1 MIFEPLIAHSIP
13 YYAYLWT
20 GADFGPH
27 WHAEMEVMHCIEGKI
42 NVVTEERTYLL
53 TPGITL
59 FLCGNEPHSFRTEG
73 ESSRLMIL
81 KFGYSLLG
89 SRFSQLQSKC
99 IFAPLEHLPVSVR
112 TPLQALR
119 DCLLKHGVLW
129 TTRLQDTDEWYVRG
143 QMFLLA
149 NALLQLPG
157 NERRSETQ
165 VNRTSQLD
173 GIYPVLDYVKKHYA
187 EPIDL
192 DTAAALTGYAK
203 TYFCRQ
209 FKLITGTSFHRY
221 LNCYRISV
229 ACMLLEDGRLS
240 VGQVAERTGFSSAK
254 LLCRTFKEITGMT
267 TSQYQKLPVEQK
279 TFHWMR

>member
-1 MIFEPLIAHSIP
+1 MIFEPMIAHSIP

-20 GADFGPH
+20 GVDFGPH
-27 WHAEMEVMHCIEGKI
+27 WHAEMEVMHCIEGSI
-42 NVVTEERTYLL
+42 TVVTEERTYQM
-53 TPGITL
+53 TPGTTL
-59 FLCGNEPHSFRTEG
+59 FLCGNEPHSFRTN
-73 ESSRLMIL
+73 SAASRLMIL

-99 IFAPLEHLPVSVR
+99 LFSSLENLPEHTRAPLL
-112 TPLQALR
+112 ALR

-129 TTRLQDTDEWYVRG
+129 TTRLQDTDEWFVRG
-143 QMFLLA
+143 QLFLLA
-149 NALLQLPG
+149 NGLQDLPSD
-157 NERRSETQ
+157 ERMSETQ
-165 VNRTSQLD
+165 VSRTSRLD

-192 DTAAALTGYAK
+192 DAAATMTGYAK

-240 VGQVAERTGFSSAK
+240 VGQVAEQTGFSSAK

-267 TSQYQKLPVEQK
+267 TSQYQKLPAEQK

>member
-13 YYAYLWT
+13 YYAYIWP
-20 GADFGPH
+20 GVDFGPH
-27 WHAEMEVMHCIEGKI
+27 WHAEMEVMHCIEGSI
-42 NVVTEERTYLL
+42 TVVTEEHNYHLI
-53 TPGITL
+53 PGRTL

-73 ESSRLMIL
+73 ADSRLMIL

-99 IFAPLEHLPVSVR
+99 IFTSMDMLPEQTR
-112 TPLQALR
+112 TPLLALR

-143 QMFLLA
+143 QLFLLA
-149 NALLQLPG
+149 NGLQQLPSD
-157 NERRSETQ
+157 ERMSETQ
-165 VNRTSQLD
+165 VSRTSRLD

-240 VGQVAERTGFSSAK
+240 VGQVAEKTGFSSAK

-267 TSQYQKLPVEQK
+267 TTQYQKLPPEQK

>member
-1 MIFEPLIAHSIP
+1 MIFEPMIAHSIP
-13 YYAYLWT
+13 YYAYLWSGT
-20 GADFGPH
+20 DFGPH
-27 WHAEMEVMHCIEGKI
+27 WHAEMEVMHCIEGSI
-42 NVVTEERTYLL
+42 TVVTEEHTYHLI
-53 TPGITL
+53 PGTTL
-59 FLCGNEPHSFRTEG
+59 FLCGNEPHSFRAKG
-73 ESSRLMIL
+73 AASRLMIL

-99 IFAPLEHLPVSVR
+99 VFSNLENLPEQTR
-112 TPLQALR
+112 TPLLALR

-143 QMFLLA
+143 QLFLLA
-149 NALLQLPG
+149 NGLQQLPSE
-157 NERRSETQ
+157 ERLSDTQ
-165 VNRTSQLD
+165 VSRTARLD

-192 DTAAALTGYAK
+192 ETAAALTGYAK

-209 FKLITGTSFHRY
+209 FKLITGISFHRY

-229 ACMLLEDGRLS
+229 ACMLLEDGRLN
-240 VGQVAERTGFSSAK
+240 VGQVAEKTGFSSAK

-267 TSQYQKLPVEQK
+267 TTQYQKLPPEQK